1 MDCKSGGLLPF
12 PRTGCV
18 PNARVM
24 VAQNDVE
31 GSTREKRKEVS
42 EKATWSF
49 RMNRRPTGSN
59 PFHPSRRPLAAIL
72 PLFPR
77 RV

>member
-49 RMNRRPTGSN
+49 RMNRRQ
-59 PFHPSRRPLAAIL
+59 PFPNPLAALGSRLDTDMI
-72 PLFPR
+72 
-77 RV
+77 VYG